1 MVVPDVARGL
11 ALLGIAIANLPTAWL
26 TPGAPEAAFFGSINN
41 VFDQILV
48 VASAMFAHNRGLPLF
63 STMLGFGVGL
73 IAMSLWRKQFPAK
86 RARQIIIRRYF
97 FLAIF
102 GAVHLIFIFY
112 GDIMFY
118 YGLTGIIIGLLLTV
132 RDKVL
137 AVTSYVVLGIIT
149 TGGLLLLVWGLLSGT
164 DMSAVTEGGRIEDFD
179 TSSYLG
185 LLGFNA
191 VTFVLNFLSYPVYI
205 LGYAPIMLIG
215 FTWARRGVL
224 ADVPAHRKELSFWAV
239 IGVVYILGIGLPWG
253 LAEIGVLP
261 RELAPTFLTTN
272 LFTGGIAGPAL
283 LAIFALVLQPFQARA
298 DRGQKPSVWLQIPM
312 ALGKR
317 SMSGYLFQSLAFF
330 VLCYAVALGITPE
343 SVSAQVGLAFGVWMV
358 SLILA
363 WLMEAVNMQGPFEM
377 MHRRLSYGSTLQPEL
392 HKKGSNKK

>member
-1 MVVPDVARGL
+1 MAEDDTSPSQQPLTGAPTKPRMVVPDVARGL

-41 VFDQILV
+41 VFDQMLG

-137 AVTSYVVLGIIT
+137 AVTSYVVL
-149 TGGLLLLVWGLLSGT
+149 
-164 DMSAVTEGGRIEDFD
+164 E
-179 TSSYLG
+179 
-185 LLGFNA
+185 
-191 VTFVLNFLSYPVYI
+191 
-205 LGYAPIMLIG
+205 
-215 FTWARRGVL
+215 
-224 ADVPAHRKELSFWAV
+224 
-239 IGVVYILGIGLPWG
+239 
-253 LAEIGVLP
+253 
-261 RELAPTFLTTN
+261 
-272 LFTGGIAGPAL
+272 
-283 LAIFALVLQPFQARA
+283 
-298 DRGQKPSVWLQIPM
+298 
-312 ALGKR
+312 
-317 SMSGYLFQSLAFF
+317 
-330 VLCYAVALGITPE
+330 
-343 SVSAQVGLAFGVWMV
+343 
-358 SLILA
+358 
-363 WLMEAVNMQGPFEM
+363 
-377 MHRRLSYGSTLQPEL
+377 
-392 HKKGSNKK
+392 